1 MVPLVFG
8 VVILP
13 CILAT
18 SYTWA
23 ERDNLTDFYIQIFM
37 FLDKGW
43 QDTFFDSNIK
53 RYYPRDTISLC
64 RIRPYIYMLKFIYDE
79 T

>member
-18 SYTWA
+18 RYTCI
-23 ERDNLTDFYIQIFM
+23 ERDNLTYLYIQIF
-37 FLDKGW
+37 
-43 QDTFFDSNIK
+43 TFFLRVGRMHFYSNIK
-53 RYYPRDTISLC
+53 SYYPRDIISLC
-64 RIRPYIYMLKFIYDE
+64 RIRPYMFMLKFIYDK

>member
-18 SYTWA
+18 RYTSA
-23 ERDNLTDFYIQIFM
+23 ERDNLTDFNNQIFM

-43 QDTFFDSNIK
+43 QDTFFDSNI
-53 RYYPRDTISLC
+53 
-64 RIRPYIYMLKFIYDE
+64 
-79 T
+79 